1 MKITAAKF
9 RGSCRDYESC
19 PDSWLPEF
27 AFVGRSN
34 VGKSSL
40 INLLVNQRDLAKTSS
55 VPGKTKL
62 INFFEV
68 NGMWCLVDLPGYGY
82 AKVSRN
88 QQAEFN
94 IHVSAYLTRRENLKH
109 VFLLIDSRLEPLD
122 SDLAFAHWLDQCSVP
137 FSVVFTKIDKRSK
150 DTVENHS
157 ELFLKVMREN
167 GIENTKEFSCSAKTK
182 HGRGPLLEFIN
193 SRLPKKSKNTTRVS
207 LNWMNKR

>member
-1 MKITAAKF
+1 MKINSARF
-9 RGSCRDYESC
+9 RGSCREYESC

-40 INLLVNQRDLAKTSS
+40 INLLVDQKGLAKTSG

-68 NGMWCLVDLPGYGY
+68 NEAWSLVDLPGYGY
-82 AKVSRN
+82 AKVSRD

-109 VFLLIDSRLEPLD
+109 VFLLVDSRLEPLD
-122 SDLAFAHWLDQCSVP
+122 SDLAFVHWLDQCEVP
-137 FSVVFTKIDKRSK
+137 FSIVFTKADKSSK
-150 DTVENHS
+150 DTVVNHS
-157 ELFLKVMREN
+157 QLFLMRMEEYK
-167 GIENTKEFSCSAKTK
+167 ISSTRTFSCSAKTK
-182 HGRGPLLEFIN
+182 QGRGQLLEFID
-193 SRLPKKSKNTTRVS
+193 SQLPKKSKKTTRVS